1 MADVLQTLKSL
12 TGWTVLT
19 DILDIAV
26 VGFIFY
32 RLFIIIKGTR
42 AVQMLI
48 GLAILLL
55 VSVFSQY
62 AELQTLNWL
71 LKNFWTIWVL
81 AIIVL
86 FQPELR
92 RALAQVGQS
101 SLLNPLYK
109 LEETKLLD
117 EVVKAATTLSG
128 KKIGALMVFE
138 RETPLKGY
146 IEGGV
151 ELGARISKELLNT
164 IFLPYSP
171 LHDGAAVLIDNRLS
185 LAGCF
190 LPLSLNPNLSK
201 SLGTRHRAA
210 VGLTEET
217 DAVVIVVSEETGGI
231 SLAVNGEL
239 TTGLDAISL
248 RKALGKLFVP
258 GKKPKS
264 RQVKLK

>member
-1 MADVLQTLKSL
+1 MADILQTLRSF
-12 TGWTVLT
+12 TGWTILT
-19 DILDIAV
+19 DMLDIAIV
-26 VGFIFY
+26 TFIFY
-32 RLFIIIKGTR
+32 RLFYIIKGTR
-42 AVQMLI
+42 AVQMLV
-48 GLAILLL
+48 GLALLL
-55 VSVFSQY
+55 GASVLSQY
-62 AELQTLNWL
+62 AELQSLNWL

-81 AIIVL
+81 VIIVL

-92 RALAQVGQS
+92 RALAQVGES

-117 EVVKAATTLSG
+117 EVVKAASTLSG
-128 KKIGALMVFE
+128 KKIGALIVFE

-146 IEGGV
+146 VEGGI
-151 ELGARISKELLNT
+151 EIGARITKELLNT

-171 LHDGAAVLIDNRLS
+171 LHDGAAILIDNRISSAGS
-185 LAGCF
+185 L

-217 DAVVIVVSEETGGI
+217 DAVVVVVSEETGGI
-231 SLAVNGEL
+231 SLAVSGKL

-258 GKKPKS
+258 GKKTKS
-264 RQVKLK
+264 TRVKTQ